1 MDVMKKML
9 FVLAALALGAGCL
22 MADEAWSE
30 AVSLDNSTIGTVIQL
45 LPTDEMAYSTKWV
58 PGEGRS
64 AEVTATAGEDDP
76 IQIFAT
82 DIDGD
87 EGTFTWDYQN
97 GSFDGLSSEETY
109 LLTHTISDNS
119 GVLDTKTAMVE
130 ILPEPMFAFFGL
142 LLLGLLFGR
151 RKAAVC
157 FVLTFALAGGLL
169 AADSIVSDVAASPR
183 WPWEGKVD
191 IDYVIGGKTNVPC
204 NVAFYGKDGKEEEFA
219 LTTLSGDG
227 AEGTVPGAGQ
237 YRVTWDAFADAPEAN
252 YKKLKIKVFAES
264 TAQKDNTV
272 DIVFSNDTVS
282 VSVADNITDYVT
294 YSAAGADLVVNQ
306 STNVTAKVPGEI
318 IYNVTG
324 SSEDGSFY
332 LSGEYKA
339 TVNITDL
346 CLTSSTGSPFEIDNS
361 KRISLNIEGTNV
373 FVDAKKGKQKA
384 CFIVKGHPEMGG
396 SGILRLTGKKKHA
409 FKSGEYLQLKKKF
422 KGGIFVDSAAG
433 DGLHIGQY
441 LEMNNG
447 TIKVENVEDD
457 GVQVE
462 ANLEGEEFD
471 GQCFLMGGTL
481 DISVTSAD
489 VKALRCDAA
498 MLISNAVI
506 NIDCAASAS
515 GSKAIKAD
523 GDLAVLLGEI
533 NVTTECPGLYDTAKS
548 NMTYCVAIKSEGN
561 INIKGGTFKLKST
574 GSDSKG
580 ISADGDIVIDG
591 GEFKITATGESNEG
605 MEAKKQLTI
614 NDGSFTI
621 NAYDDCIN
629 AKSNLFIKGGT
640 FIGTSKMNDGIDANG
655 KMIISGGT
663 VIACG
668 ANPPEKGLDVPEGY
682 DLCFTG
688 GTVIS
693 LGGCNCPV
701 TEMAGSQSLVD
712 ANLNVSADA
721 EITVKLGEETVAT
734 FTVPGTYAPGNGRR
748 GQSEG
753 NAANVLI
760 STPDLVTG
768 TTYTIQCGSSS
779 AEYEAS
785 KTFPGYFGE

>member
-1 MDVMKKML
+1 MKKML

-30 AVSLDNSTIGTVIQL
+30 AITLDNASIGTIIQL
-45 LPTDEMAYSTKWV
+45 LPEDEMAYSTKWV
-58 PGEGRS
+58 EGEDRS
-64 AEVTATAGEDDP
+64 AQVTATDASGRFY
-76 IQIFAT
+76 QIFLT
-82 DIDGD
+82 EQDGD
-87 EGTFTWDYQN
+87 EGKFVWNYTDESYTD
-97 GSFDGLSSEETY
+97 LSSQEIY
-109 LLTHTISDNS
+109 VLTHTIFNDS
-119 GVLDTKTAMVE
+119 GDLDVKSAQVE
-130 ILPEPMFAFFGL
+130 ILPEPAMAVLALFFFGL
-142 LLLGLLFGR
+142 LMGR
-151 RKAAVC
+151 RKALACCVMS
-157 FVLTFALAGGLL
+157 FVLAGSLL
-169 AADSIVSDVAASPR
+169 AADSIVSDVKIASR
-183 WPWEGKVD
+183 WPWESKVD
-191 IDYVIGGKTNVPC
+191 IDYTIGGRTNVPC
-204 NVAFYGKDGKEEEFA
+204 NVAFYGRGDGGEIFA
-219 LTTLSGDG
+219 LTTVSGDG
-227 AEGTVPGAGQ
+227 AEGQVPGAGQ
-237 YRVTWDAFADAPEAN
+237 YRATWDAGVDDPGAYYGSF
-252 YKKLKIKVFAES
+252 KVLVDAES

-272 DIVFSNDTVS
+272 DIVFSNETVTVS
-282 VSVADNITDYVT
+282 IADNITDYVSF
-294 YSAAGADLVVNQ
+294 SAAGADLVVNQ
-306 STNVTAKVPGEI
+306 STNVTDKTCGEI
-318 IYNVTG
+318 TYNVTG
-324 SSEDGSFY
+324 SSEDGSFT
-332 LSGEYKA
+332 LNGKYKA

-346 CLTSSTGSPFEIDNS
+346 SLTSSTGSPFDIENS
-361 KRISLNIEGTNV
+361 KRVNINVEGTNV

-384 CFIVKGHPEMGG
+384 CFIVKGHPEIGG
-396 SGILRLTGKKKHA
+396 SGVLRLTGKKKHA
-409 FKSGEYLQLKKKF
+409 FKSGEYLKLKSKF
-422 KGGIFVDSAAG
+422 TGSILVDSAAG

-447 TIKVENVEDD
+447 TVKVEGVEDD

-462 ANLEGEEFD
+462 ANLEGDEFD

-523 GDLAVLLGEI
+523 GDLTVLLGEI
-533 NVTTECPGLYDTAKS
+533 NITTECPGLYNAATS
-548 NMTYCVAIKSEGN
+548 NMTSCAAIKTEGN
-561 INIKGGTFKLKST
+561 LNIKGGTFKLKST

-614 NDGSFTI
+614 NDGKFTV
-621 NAYDDCIN
+621 NAYDDCVN
-629 AKSNLFIKGGT
+629 AKSNLFINGGT
-640 FIGTSKMNDGIDANG
+640 FVGTSKMNDSIDANG

-734 FTVPGTYAPGNGRR
+734 FTVPGTYAPGNGKR

-768 TTYTIQCGSSS
+768 TTYTIQCGSTS